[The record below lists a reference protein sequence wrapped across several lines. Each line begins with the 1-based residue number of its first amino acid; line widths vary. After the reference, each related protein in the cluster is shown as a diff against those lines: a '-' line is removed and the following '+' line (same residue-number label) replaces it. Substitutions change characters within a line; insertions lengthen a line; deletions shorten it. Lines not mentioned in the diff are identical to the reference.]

1 MFQEF
6 IEELLDKIPSEK
18 LPVLHVA
25 IQLMSN
31 VLSTSTS
38 FSAQSA
44 DRLWPLATNIL
55 IRVEDAKS
63 QNMAA
68 CLLLQAL
75 KQEGCGAGVPAR
87 LCDGEMLARLSERGR
102 DTVHSDFALL
112 CVRHV
117 AVSEHFPQL
126 TREERVLL
134 LDLVRDL
141 ELVTSSRLPLDNLL
155 VLVRDFTYLTDVIL
169 TTTLGWLLLHLF
181 WYLQVPFFLM
191 QFKPFLILSHF
202 PVS

>member
-31 VLSTSTS
+31 LLSTSTS

-75 KQEGCGAGVPAR
+75 KQEGSGAGVPAR